1 MECNIQ
7 RLLKDGDR
15 VCGAFGYWRE
25 SGKFVTFKSKATVL
39 ATGGV
44 GKAWKFTSNS
54 WEYTGDGTTLAPMP
68 VPT

>member
-15 VCGAFGYWRE
+15 VAGAFGYWRAT
-25 SGKFVTFKSKATVL
+25 GKLVLFKAKAIVL

-54 WEYTGDGTTLAPMP
+54 WECTGDGTRSASTPAP
-68 VPT
+68 T